1 MILLEKNI
9 YILQSRQWEKLCV
22 SVFTRYLKVLSI
34 FYSEKPEY
42 KHPKKEKEQK
52 TKTKTRK
59 LEWGLK
65 PRECQSN
72 FSQHNTQQMIT
83 SGAAGAKASALW
95 TSSWAILAQPLK
107 PFALPIMPQK
117 FQAASDTTLK
127 DSTPQELN
135 CASSSLQPEP
145 WK

>member
-52 TKTKTRK
+52 TKNKNQAIGVRTQAQRVSIK
-59 LEWGLK
+59 LFTAWHTA
-65 PRECQSN
+65 N
-72 FSQHNTQQMIT
+72 DNI
-83 SGAAGAKASALW
+83 W
-95 TSSWAILAQPLK
+95 SSWSKSICTVNVKLSNPRSAPQ
-107 PFALPIMPQK
+107 ALCLTYYATK
-117 FQAASDTTLK
+117 V
-127 DSTPQELN
+127 
-135 CASSSLQPEP
+135 SSGFRHYA
-145 WK
+145 KG